1 MQTLLEAIRKQ
12 PLVGD
17 GAMGT
22 QLQLAGL
29 EPGGC
34 GESWNVKYPERI
46 ERIQR
51 NYVEAGS
58 DILLTNTFGACRIML
73 ERHGFENQ
81 VPEINRAGA
90 AIARRAF
97 GSQEGYV
104 LGDIGPFGGL
114 MKPYGEI
121 SPQDVQAA
129 FQEQAQA
136 LVEGGADGIII
147 ETQTSLEELRLG
159 IEAAKKANAPCVI
172 ASMAFDITRD
182 GSEARTMMGID
193 PETAAKFMA
202 SMGVD
207 VAGLNCGSG
216 IDMEWAAQIARRYR
230 RILKDIPV
238 MAQPNAGLPELI
250 KLQVVYKQTPKEM
263 AADLDQLLEA
273 GARIVGGCCGS
284 TPAHL
289 AEIRRKLD
297 QLT

>member
-1 MQTLLEAIRKQ
+1 MQTLLEAIRKK

-22 QLQLAGL
+22 QLQLADL

-34 GESWNVKYPERI
+34 GEGWNVKHPEQI
-46 ERIQR
+46 EKIQR
-51 NYVEAGS
+51 SYVEAGS
-58 DILLTNTFGACRIML
+58 DILVTNTFGGCRIML
-73 ERHGFENQ
+73 ERHGLANK
-81 VPEINRAGA
+81 VSEINRAGV

-114 MKPYGEI
+114 MEPYGDI
-121 SPQDVQAA
+121 NPQDVQTA

-136 LVEGGADGIII
+136 LVEGGADGIIV

-159 IEAAKKANAPCVI
+159 IEAAQKANAPCVV

-182 GSEARTMMGID
+182 GSEARTMMGVD
-193 PETAAKFMA
+193 PETAAQCMA

-216 IDMEWAAQIARRYR
+216 IDMAWAAKIARRYR
-230 RILKDIPV
+230 RILEDVPI

-250 KLQVVYKQTPKEM
+250 KLEVVYKQTPKEM

-289 AEIRRKLD
+289 AEIRHKMD

>member
-1 MQTLLEAIRKQ
+1 MPTLLEAIRKN

-22 QLQLAGL
+22 QLQIAGL

-34 GESWNVKYPERI
+34 GEGWNVQQPEQI
-46 ERIQR
+46 EKIQR
-51 NYVEAGS
+51 KYVEAGS
-58 DILLTNTFGACRIML
+58 DILLTNTFGGCRIML
-73 ERHGFENQ
+73 ERHGLANK
-81 VPEINRAGA
+81 VSEINQEGV

-97 GSQEGYV
+97 GSQGGYV

-114 MKPYGEI
+114 MEPYGDI
-121 SPQDVQAA
+121 RPQDVQAA

-136 LVEGGADGIII
+136 LIQGGADGIII

-159 IEAAKKANAPCVI
+159 IEAAQQANAPCVV

-193 PETAAKFMA
+193 PETAAQFMA

-216 IDMEWAAQIARRYR
+216 IDMEWAAQIARRYSR
-230 RILKDIPV
+230 VLKDVPI

-289 AEIRRKLD
+289 AEIRHKID